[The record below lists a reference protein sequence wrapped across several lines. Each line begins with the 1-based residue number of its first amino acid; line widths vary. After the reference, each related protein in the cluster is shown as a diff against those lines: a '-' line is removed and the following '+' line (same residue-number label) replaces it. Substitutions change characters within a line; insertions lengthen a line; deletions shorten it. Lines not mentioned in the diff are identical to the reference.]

1 MEGKEIMVSGTYE
14 ALIEYVQRSILD
26 EEIKKTIG
34 EDRFQKIS
42 EALTDAMIR
51 YTEGIE
57 TACKSEDIMI
67 KKETNSVTWVSKK
80 TNKAIAITRVLKE
93 FVRNSIISI
102 PVVIVNYADEN
113 SLSIVSTFLQILIYA
128 YINNSRKLKDEEK
141 YLYSL
146 GYNFIKGEG
155 GNYFSID
162 DIIECDEKTDKRL
175 AGKTKDEIKSVYFAL
190 ESYGLIDS
198 AGELYKIVF

>member
-1 MEGKEIMVSGTYE
+1 MEDKEIMVNGTYD
-14 ALIEYVQRSILD
+14 ALIKYVRGSILD
-26 EEIKKTIG
+26 KEMEKTIG
-34 EDRFQKIS
+34 EARFQKIS

-57 TACKSEDIMI
+57 TACRSEDIMI
-67 KKETNSVTWVSKK
+67 NKETNPVTWVSKK
-80 TNKAIAITRVLKE
+80 TNKAIAITRALKE

-102 PVVIVNYADEN
+102 PNAIANYADGG

-128 YINNSRKLKDEEK
+128 YINNSRELKDEEK

-146 GYNFIKGEG
+146 GYNFIKRKG
-155 GNYFSID
+155 GSYFSID

-175 AGKTKDEIKSVYFAL
+175 TRKTKDEIKSVYSAL
-190 ESYGLIDS
+190 KSYGLIDS

>member
-1 MEGKEIMVSGTYE
+1 MVDKEIMVSGTYE
-14 ALIEYVQRSILD
+14 ALIKYVQTSILD

-34 EDRFQKIS
+34 EARFPQIS

-57 TACKSEDIMI
+57 TACRSEDIMI
-67 KKETNSVTWVSKK
+67 KNETNPVTWVSKK
-80 TNKAIAITRVLKE
+80 TNKAIAVTRALKE

-102 PVVIVNYADEN
+102 PGVIANCADKD
-113 SLSIVSTFLQILIYA
+113 SLSIVSTFLQILICT
-128 YINNSRKLKDEEK
+128 YINNSRELKDDEK

>member
-1 MEGKEIMVSGTYE
+1 MEDKEIMVNGTYD
-14 ALIEYVQRSILD
+14 ALIKYVRGSILD
-26 EEIKKTIG
+26 KEMEKTIG
-34 EDRFQKIS
+34 EARFQKIS

-57 TACKSEDIMI
+57 TACRSEDIMI
-67 KKETNSVTWVSKK
+67 KNETNPVTWVSKK
-80 TNKAIAITRVLKE
+80 TNKAIAVTRALKE

-102 PVVIVNYADEN
+102 PGVIANCADKD
-113 SLSIVSTFLQILIYA
+113 SLSIVSTFLQILICT
-128 YINNSRKLKDEEK
+128 YINNSRELKDDEK